1 MCAPPC
7 DLVRL
12 KPKAPTRGQFQTENM
27 PRRSRPLPP
36 FKVVAIS
43 QPANHNKIR
52 DKFRFEVRDW
62 WDVPCRDG
70 VCCRKGNRCLFRHD
84 VDTSNEI
91 VVSHHYSYVEAA
103 KDAVSRT
110 LHEALARD
118 LTRALYPAIAS
129 TLL

>member
-12 KPKAPTRGQFQTENM
+12 KPKATMRGQFQTENM

-70 VCCRKGNRCLFRHD
+70 VCCRKGNGCLFRHD
-84 VDTSNEI
+84 TSNET
-91 VVSHHYSYVEAA
+91 VVSEFYTKGEAD
-103 KDAVSRT
+103 KDAESRT
-110 LHEALARD
+110 FHEAQ
-118 LTRALYPAIAS
+118 
-129 TLL
+129 LLHSYIIVT